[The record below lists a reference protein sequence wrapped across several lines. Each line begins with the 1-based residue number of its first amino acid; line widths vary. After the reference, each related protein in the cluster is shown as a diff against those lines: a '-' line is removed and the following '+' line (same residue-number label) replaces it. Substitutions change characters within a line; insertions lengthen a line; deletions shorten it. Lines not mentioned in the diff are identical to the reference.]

1 MNSTSRQKRIE
12 ALGKRFSEDALAPK
26 QQQASAN
33 NNRKRHSVYI
43 DADLMKR
50 VDDIFKVV
58 QHEVYPAEVTKSLFL
73 EKLLE
78 NGLEHLETVKAA
90 MISS

>member
-1 MNSTSRQKRIE
+1 MNSNSRQKRIE

-26 QQQASAN
+26 QQRVSVN

-50 VDDIFKVV
+50 IDEIFKGV

-78 NGLEHLETVKAA
+78 NGLENLEAVKAA
-90 MISS
+90 MVAS